1 MIAFIRNIGG
11 PEVILVLIVVL
22 LLFGA
27 AKLPQLARSLG
38 ASAKEFRKGV
48 EEGVPAR
55 GAESD
60 DSSAS

>member
-1 MIAFIRNIGG
+1 
-11 PEVILVLIVVL
+11 VLIVLVVVL

-48 EEGVPAR
+48 DE
-55 GAESD
+55 GAED
-60 DSSAS
+60 DESSSANPLPD